1 MTWRPIG
8 DSAADVFEGLAKR
21 TDQKPT
27 TILSQEQFARG
38 IALRAQQPPVSWGW
52 AACQLNCSPYVLRCA
67 LEPGYAEH
75 HRENVRRRR
84 LGLIGK
90 STPQRQVKERESEAT
105 YHTAASVP
113 IPERVLADRDR
124 RMAMQPRDLTAA
136 LMGDPPAPDWHKRR
150 A

>member
-1 MTWRPIG
+1 MAWQSIG
-8 DSAADVFEGLAKR
+8 DVAADVFERLAKK
-21 TDQKPT
+21 TDRSPT
-27 TILSQEQFARG
+27 TILTQEQLARG
-38 IALRAQQPPVSWGW
+38 IEMRAQHPPVSWGW

-67 LEPGYAEH
+67 LEPGYADH

-105 YHTAASVP
+105 FHSAASVP
-113 IPERVLADRDR
+113 IPGDVIRDRDR
-124 RMAMQPRDLTAA
+124 RMAMQPRSLTAQ
-136 LMGDPPAPDWHKRR
+136 LMGDPPTADWHKR